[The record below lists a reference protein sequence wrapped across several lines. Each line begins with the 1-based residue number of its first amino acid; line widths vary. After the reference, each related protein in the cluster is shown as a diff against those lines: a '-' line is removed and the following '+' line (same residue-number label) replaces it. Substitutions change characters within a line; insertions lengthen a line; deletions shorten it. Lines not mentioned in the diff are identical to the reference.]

1 MRKFKMV
8 LSTLF
13 VLGLLSGCGGSKEA
27 APAEAKK
34 EAVKSNI
41 VTIANDVEL
50 SSMDT
55 GLATDGTSFEAIA
68 SVLEGLYQLDGAG
81 NTIPGMA
88 VKEEISEDGKV
99 RTFTLRD
106 AKWSDGQP
114 VTAND
119 FVFA

>member
-1 MRKFKMV
+1 
-8 LSTLF
+8 
-13 VLGLLSGCGGSKEA
+13 
-27 APAEAKK
+27 
-34 EAVKSNI
+34 
-41 VTIANDVEL
+41 
-50 SSMDT
+50 MDT

-99 RTFTLRD
+99 HTFTLRD

-119 FVFA
+119 LYLHGDVLLIQKQHLNMHI

>member
-27 APAEAKK
+27 APTEAKK
-34 EAVKSNI
+34 EVAKSNI

-88 VKEEISEDGKV
+88 VKEEISEDGKS
-99 RTFTLRD
+99 TYFYST
-106 AKWSDGQP
+106 
-114 VTAND
+114 
-119 FVFA
+119 